1 MLIGPQNSPPAAELA
16 RRYRELRARIAAT
29 AAAAGR
35 NEDCVT
41 VLAVSKGRGAAAVQA
56 LAQLGVEHFGEN
68 YLQEALPKLGALA
81 GLELTWHYI
90 GRLQANKTRAIA
102 ERFDWVHSVDRR
114 RTAERLAAQRPHF
127 AAPLN
132 VCLQL
137 RLAASSERSGASAAE
152 IPELAEAVAALP
164 RLRLRGLM
172 CMLPEGLA
180 PSEQRARFAE
190 VRALY
195 DGLNREGVGM
205 DTLSMG
211 MSGDFEAAIACGA
224 TLVRIGS
231 ALFGPPPRAEGLQG
245 GQRIS

>member
-1 MLIGPQNSPPAAELA
+1 MLIGPQNSEATANLA
-16 RRYRELRARIAAT
+16 RQYRALRSRISAA
-29 AAAAGR
+29 AVAAGR

-41 VLAVSKGRGAAAVQA
+41 LLAVSKGRSAPEVQA

-68 YLQEALPKLGALA
+68 YLQEALPKLDALA

-102 ERFDWVHSVDRR
+102 ERFAWVHSVDRE
-114 RTAERLAAQRPHF
+114 RTAARLAAQRPHF
-127 AAPLN
+127 AEPLN
-132 VCLQL
+132 VCLQV
-137 RLAASSERSGASAAE
+137 RLAASADRSGTAADG
-152 IPELAEAVAALP
+152 IPVLAEAVAALP

-190 VRALY
+190 VRDLY
-195 DGLNREGVGM
+195 DGLNREGAGF

-211 MSGDFEAAIACGA
+211 MSGDFEAAIACGS

-231 ALFGPPPRAEGLQG
+231 ALFGPRPLADAL
-245 GQRIS
+245 

>member
-1 MLIGPQNSPPAAELA
+1 MLIGPQNSPAAADLA
-16 RRYRELRARIAAT
+16 VRLRSVRARIVAA

-41 VLAVSKGRGAAAVQA
+41 LLAVSKGRDAAALQA
-56 LAQLGVEHFGEN
+56 LAQLGMENFAEN
-68 YLQEALPKLGALA
+68 YLQDALPKLAALA
-81 GLELTWHYI
+81 GMELTWHYI

-102 ERFDWVHSVDRR
+102 EQFAWVHSVDRA
-114 RTAERLAAQRPHF
+114 RTAERLAAQRPHL

-132 VCLQL
+132 VCVQL
-137 RLAASSERSGASAAE
+137 RLAASAERSGATAAE
-152 IPELAEAVAALP
+152 LPALVASVAALP

-180 PSEQRARFAE
+180 PAQQRAQFGE

-195 DGLNREGVGM
+195 DRLNRDGAGL

-211 MSGDFEAAIACGA
+211 MSGDFEAAIAAGS
-224 TLVRIGS
+224 TMVRIGT
-231 ALFGPPPRAEGLQG
+231 ALFGPLPATDGA
-245 GQRIS
+245 

>member
-1 MLIGPQNSPPAAELA
+1 MLIGPQNSPAVDDRAARFRA
-16 RRYRELRARIAAT
+16 LRARIAAAT
-29 AAAAGR
+29 AAAGR

-41 VLAVSKGRGAAAVQA
+41 LLAVSKGRDAAAVQA
-56 LAQLGVEHFGEN
+56 MAQLGVENFGEN
-68 YLQEALPKLGALA
+68 YLQDALPKLTALA
-81 GLELTWHYI
+81 GMELTWHYI

-102 ERFDWVHSVDRR
+102 EHFAWVHSVDRL

-132 VCLQL
+132 VCVQL
-137 RLAASSERSGASAAE
+137 RLAASSERSGATVAE
-152 IPELAEAVAALP
+152 LPALVASVAALP

-180 PSEQRARFAE
+180 PAQQRAQFAE

-195 DGLNREGVGM
+195 DRLNGDGAGL

-211 MSGDFEAAIACGA
+211 MSGDFEAAIAAGS
-224 TLVRIGS
+224 TMVRIGT
-231 ALFGPPPRAEGLQG
+231 ALFGERPVAEGA
-245 GQRIS
+245 

>member
-1 MLIGPQNSPPAAELA
+1 MLIGPQNSPAVDDRAARFRA
-16 RRYRELRARIAAT
+16 LRARIAAAT
-29 AAAAGR
+29 AAAGR

-41 VLAVSKGRGAAAVQA
+41 LLAVSKGRDAAAVQA
-56 LAQLGVEHFGEN
+56 MAQLGVENFGEN
-68 YLQEALPKLGALA
+68 YLQDALPKLTALA
-81 GLELTWHYI
+81 GMELTWHYI

-102 ERFDWVHSVDRR
+102 EHFAWVHSVDRL

-132 VCLQL
+132 VCVQL
-137 RLAASSERSGASAAE
+137 RLAASSERSGATVAE
-152 IPELAEAVAALP
+152 LPALVASVAALP

-180 PSEQRARFAE
+180 PAQQRAQFAE

-195 DGLNREGVGM
+195 DRLNGDGAGL

-211 MSGDFEAAIACGA
+211 MSGDFEAAIAAGS
-224 TLVRIGS
+224 TMVRIGT
-231 ALFGPPPRAEGLQG
+231 ALFGPLPAGAG
-245 GQRIS
+245 A

>member
-1 MLIGPQNSPPAAELA
+1 MLIGPQNSPAAGELA
-16 RRYRELRARIAAT
+16 QRFRALRARIAAA

-41 VLAVSKGRGAAAVQA
+41 LLAVSKGRSAAAVQA
-56 LAQLGVEHFGEN
+56 LAQLGVENFGEN
-68 YLQEALPKLGALA
+68 YLQEALPKLAALA
-81 GLELTWHYI
+81 GMELTWHYI
-90 GRLQANKTRAIA
+90 GRLQANKTRAVA
-102 ERFDWVHSVDRR
+102 ERFTWVHSIDRA
-114 RTAERLAAQRPHF
+114 RTAGRLAAQRPHF

-137 RLAASSERSGASAAE
+137 RLAASAERSGATAAE
-152 IPELAEAVAALP
+152 LPALVAAVAALP

-180 PSEQRARFAE
+180 PEQQRTAFAE

-195 DGLNREGVGM
+195 DRLNRDGAGM

-211 MSGDFEAAIACGA
+211 MSGDFEAAIAAGS
-224 TLVRIGS
+224 TMVRIGS
-231 ALFGPPPRAEGLQG
+231 ALFGPPPPADGL
-245 GQRIS
+245 

>member
-1 MLIGPQNSPPAAELA
+1 MLIGPQNSSPADDLA
-16 RRYRELRARIAAT
+16 QRFRALRARIAAA

-41 VLAVSKGRGAAAVQA
+41 LLAVSKGRSAAAVQA
-56 LAQLGVEHFGEN
+56 LAQLGVENFGEN
-68 YLQEALPKLGALA
+68 YLQEALPKLAALA
-81 GLELTWHYI
+81 GMELTWHYI

-102 ERFDWVHSVDRR
+102 EGFAWVHSVDRA

-137 RLAASSERSGASAAE
+137 RLAASVERSGATAG
-152 IPELAEAVAALP
+152 ELPALVAAVAALP

-180 PSEQRARFAE
+180 PEQQRAGFGE

-195 DGLNREGVGM
+195 DRLNRAGAGM

-211 MSGDFEAAIACGA
+211 MSGDFEAAIAAGS
-224 TLVRIGS
+224 TMVRIGS
-231 ALFGPPPRAEGLQG
+231 ALFGPPAAADGL
-245 GQRIS
+245 

>member
-16 RRYRELRARIAAT
+16 RRYRALRARIAA
-29 AAAAGR
+29 AATAAGR

-41 VLAVSKGRGAAAVQA
+41 LLAVSKGRGAAAVQA
-56 LAQLGVEHFGEN
+56 LAQLGVENFGEN
-68 YLQEALPKLGALA
+68 YLQEALPKLTALA
-81 GLELTWHYI
+81 GMELTWHYI

-102 ERFDWVHSVDRR
+102 ERFAWVHSVDRE
-114 RTAERLAAQRPHF
+114 RTAERLSAQRPHF

-137 RLAASSERSGASAAE
+137 RLAASGDRSGATAAE
-152 IPELAEAVAALP
+152 MPALAAAVASLP
-164 RLRLRGLM
+164 QLRLRGLM
-172 CMLPEGLA
+172 CMLPEGLEPA
-180 PSEQRARFAE
+180 EQRARFDE

-195 DGLNREGVGM
+195 DGLNRDGAGL

-211 MSGDFEAAIACGA
+211 MSGDFEAAIACGS

-231 ALFGPPPRAEGLQG
+231 ALFGPLPKADTL
-245 GQRIS
+245 

>member
-1 MLIGPQNSPPAAELA
+1 MLIGPQNSPPAAQLA
-16 RRYRELRARIAAT
+16 QHYRALRARIAAA

-41 VLAVSKGRGAAAVQA
+41 LLAVSKGRSAAAVQA
-56 LAQLGVEHFGEN
+56 LAQLGVENFAEN
-68 YLQEALPKLGALA
+68 YLQEALPKLATLA
-81 GLELTWHYI
+81 GMELTWHYI
-90 GRLQANKTRAIA
+90 GRLQANKTRPIA
-102 ERFDWVHSVDRR
+102 ERFAWVHSVDRE

-132 VCLQL
+132 VCLQV
-137 RLAASSERSGASAAE
+137 RLAASADRSGAAADQ
-152 IPELAEAVAALP
+152 IPSLAAAVAALP
-164 RLRLRGLM
+164 RLKLRGLM

-190 VRALY
+190 VRALR
-195 DGLNREGVGM
+195 DALNRDGAGL

-224 TLVRIGS
+224 TMVRIGT
-231 ALFGPPPRAEGLQG
+231 ALFGPLPPAGGL
-245 GQRIS
+245 

>member
-16 RRYRELRARIAAT
+16 RRYRALRSRISAAAT
-29 AAAAGR
+29 AAGR

-41 VLAVSKGRGAAAVQA
+41 LLAVSKGRSAAAVQA

-68 YLQEALPKLGALA
+68 YLQEALPKLAALA
-81 GLELTWHYI
+81 GMELAWHYI

-102 ERFDWVHSVDRR
+102 EHFAWVHSVDRE

-132 VCLQL
+132 VCLQV
-137 RLAASSERSGASAAE
+137 RLAASGDRSGAEAAQ
-152 IPELAEAVAALP
+152 IPSLAAAVAALP

-172 CMLPEGLA
+172 CMLPEGLEPA
-180 PSEQRARFAE
+180 QQRARFAE
-190 VRALY
+190 VRALH
-195 DGLNREGVGM
+195 DALNRGGAGL

-211 MSGDFEAAIACGA
+211 MSGDFEAAIACGS
-224 TLVRIGS
+224 TMVRIGS
-231 ALFGPPPRAEGLQG
+231 ALFGPLPKPGDL
-245 GQRIS
+245 